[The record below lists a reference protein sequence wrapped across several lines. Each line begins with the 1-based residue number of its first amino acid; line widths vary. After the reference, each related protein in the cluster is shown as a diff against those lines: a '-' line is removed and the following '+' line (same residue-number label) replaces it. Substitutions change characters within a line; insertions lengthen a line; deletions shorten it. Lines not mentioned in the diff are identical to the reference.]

1 MGLKECIT
9 YTAEVVSHLS
19 GFSEAKRR
27 RILKKLEKIRR
38 RADSPYLYVALVGD
52 FSTGK
57 STFINAL
64 VGKNILKTA
73 WQATTAVPTL
83 IYCYGMEKICVVAE
97 TAGRERFVLS
107 DSVQRGRFEERFQVR
122 LPGETADL
130 TALLSTDNG
139 LTGKLRHIELWVP
152 GFDGLKNICII
163 DTPGVNPGAE
173 EASFHAA
180 RTREVLMSYAD
191 ATIVL
196 FQETQ
201 VFSGS
206 FKTFLSENAAHFMR
220 DAVFVIT
227 MMDLAEEDERE
238 ELLDHVR
245 NQLTQSFGLVDPPV
259 YGCCV
264 KAVTSGAVDVQGKYW
279 VDLFDMLREEIV
291 RHMAERRQSII
302 HGQMTDL
309 MESLIGELEAVLADN
324 LSTIEQKQMRT
335 GENVVS
341 GKLEKED
348 LFTREKLAIQR
359 RRYEEMH
366 CKLAAYLQGIRNC

>member
-1 MGLKECIT
+1 
-9 YTAEVVSHLS
+9 
-19 GFSEAKRR
+19 
-27 RILKKLEKIRR
+27 
-38 RADSPYLYVALVGD
+38 
-52 FSTGK
+52 
-57 STFINAL
+57 
-64 VGKNILKTA
+64 
-73 WQATTAVPTL
+73 
-83 IYCYGMEKICVVAE
+83 
-97 TAGRERFVLS
+97 
-107 DSVQRGRFEERFQVR
+107 
-122 LPGETADL
+122 
-130 TALLSTDNG
+130 
-139 LTGKLRHIELWVP
+139 
-152 GFDGLKNICII
+152 
-163 DTPGVNPGAE
+163 
-173 EASFHAA
+173 
-180 RTREVLMSYAD
+180 MSYAD

-366 CKLAAYLQGIRNC
+366 CKLAAYLQGMRNC